1 MLVLAS
7 TPIRKRNT
15 GAGILPQVRVR
26 TVNLLVK
33 YSDTLPVELPVDFLF
48 SGKPAPASTQ
58 NESVKIYNR
67 NACCSLRTRFFCA
80 TPIPGV
86 FACLASSAAN
96 VKHADRTR
104 CSGPPPP
111 ESNPKFERSGKPC
124 LPNAHY
130 APVDHI

>member
-67 NACCSLRTRFFCA
+67 NELGEASDTFAKSTRS
-80 TPIPGV
+80 TPVKTDLSAQYGQAAIWTEV
-86 FACLASSAAN
+86 FSIQDRLAQ
-96 VKHADRTR
+96 
-104 CSGPPPP
+104 P
-111 ESNPKFERSGKPC
+111 
-124 LPNAHY
+124 
-130 APVDHI
+130 